1 MYSPQYWTDGFNING
16 VKYKSLDNYI
26 ICHNITDKQTIHQ
39 IKYFNY
45 KTDLESV
52 MLFDLNKKW
61 FR

>member
-1 MYSPQYWTDGFNING
+1 MYNPQYWTDGFNING

-26 ICHNITDKQTIHQ
+26 LQHNITDEQTIHQ
-39 IKYFNY
+39 IKHFNY